1 MKTKM
6 KTKSKTK
13 AKIKTKIPKINSIDY
28 GWKWIRIGL
37 LFAVVIPGG
46 IWVMFH
52 VFLWWLCAVGGVI
65 LGAFFVVF
73 LIEMLQDNGKVP
85 YYEHTLKEKI
95 PYDPEK
101 QYAVIMASICNGEKR
116 AGFKNYGD
124 GHFTEVMLIGSMEDE
139 KRFQQIYG
147 LDSVKK
153 EYLSVWKSVS
163 RDV

>member
-1 MKTKM
+1 MDLYRAIVCSGHTGRHLGNV
-6 KTKSKTK
+6 S
-13 AKIKTKIPKINSIDY
+13 
-28 GWKWIRIGL
+28 
-37 LFAVVIPGG
+37 
-46 IWVMFH
+46 
-52 VFLWWLCAVGGVI
+52 CI
-65 LGAFFVVF
+65 LMVALRCRRSDTRSFFVVF

-163 RDV
+163 RDD